1 MERAGVTLRAA
12 GAADLPMIFR
22 AERDYMTQVEPGRL
36 AAWQAAADRNLE
48 LWVANLG
55 RTLVAVLGE
64 ADAGYAMWTPAGDR
78 ATVITIHVFP
88 EYRRHG
94 IGAALLSAVARAA
107 ARDGAVA
114 LDLGVHAGNGA
125 RALYQRSGFGY
136 TGDDGDYRLYT
147 LPLAR
152 QADPGAQ

>member
-12 GAADLPMIFR
+12 GVTDLPMIFR
-22 AERDYMTQVEPGRL
+22 AERDYMTQVEPGQL

-48 LWVANLG
+48 LWIANLG
-55 RTLVAVLGE
+55 RTLVAVFGG
-64 ADAGYAMWTPAGDR
+64 ADAGYAMWRPAGDR

-88 EYRRHG
+88 RYRRHG
-94 IGAALLSAVARAA
+94 IGGKLLSAVAGAA

-125 RALYQRSGFGY
+125 RALYERSGFSY

-147 LPLAR
+147 LPLA
-152 QADPGAQ
+152 AA